1 MSAPLVQH
9 DIDPPL
15 PVRVSTEDDLPALA
29 ELLVVAYAGTV
40 DDLRQTPAEALEEL
54 RHHTTGEL
62 IGPMLWDCSFVAL
75 DRETPAATVITCE
88 EKGVPLLSYIYTHPD
103 WQGHGLATALIQY
116 SMNALLERGYER
128 VRLKVALAN
137 VGARRL
143 YKHIGF
149 AEE

>member
-1 MSAPLVQH
+1 MSAPLVQRH
-9 DIDPPL
+9 ISPPL
-15 PVRVSTEDDLPALA
+15 PVRVTTEYDLPALA

-40 DDLRQTPAEALEEL
+40 DDLGQTPAEALEEL
-54 RHHTTGEL
+54 QDHATRER

-75 DRETPAATVITCE
+75 DRETPAAAVIACE
-88 EKGVPLLSYIYTHPD
+88 EERVPLLSYIYTHPD
-103 WQGHGLATALIQY
+103 WQGGGLATALIQY
-116 SMNALLERGYER
+116 SINALLERGYER

-143 YKHIGF
+143 YKRIGF